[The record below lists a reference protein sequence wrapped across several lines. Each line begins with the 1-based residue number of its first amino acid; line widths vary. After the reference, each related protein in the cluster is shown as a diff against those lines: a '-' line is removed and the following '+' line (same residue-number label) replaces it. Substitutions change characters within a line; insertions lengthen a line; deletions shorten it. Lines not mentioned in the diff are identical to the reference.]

1 MLKKEKII
9 VVGGGL
15 AGSLFAVCLAKKG
28 FEVKVY
34 ERRPDMRRKEVDAG
48 RSINLALST
57 RGLVALAKVGL
68 DTQVLSEAIPMNGR
82 MMHSV
87 DGKLTYQPYGKDGQ
101 YINSVSRAGLNM
113 QLLSLADENEH
124 VQLYFEHRCIDANL
138 NNGSV
143 TFEKPDGTK
152 ITDSADYIFATDG
165 AYSAIRLEMQ
175 MTQRFDYS
183 QDYENYGYKEL
194 EITPSANGEFAME
207 KNALHIWP
215 RGNFMMIALPNTDA
229 SYTCTLF
236 MPYEGTNSFESI
248 KTEEEV
254 KKFFKQNFND
264 ALELMPNLTDDFAR
278 NPIGS
283 LVTVRCNP
291 WTRGK
296 FVLMGD
302 SAHALVPFYGQGMNC
317 AFEDAAVLDGLIDL
331 HYPNWGK
338 ILSEYENER
347 IANANAIAD
356 LAIKNFKEM
365 RDLVGQPEFLEKK
378 RIEHDLSEHF
388 PDVFKSQYEIV
399 TFTTKP
405 YKFAQAMGAVNDSI
419 IQKIIAKGLA
429 NKVSNTEKRVEILEI
444 LNEFKPVH

>member
-9 VVGGGL
+9 IVGGGL

-28 FEVKVY
+28 FQVEVF
-34 ERRPDMRRKEVDAG
+34 ERRADMRRKEVDAG

-57 RGLVALAKVGL
+57 RGLVALEKVGL
-68 DTQVLSEAIPMNGR
+68 DKQVLSEAIPMNGR
-82 MMHSV
+82 MMHSKE
-87 DGKLTYQPYGKDGQ
+87 GKLTYQPYGNDGQ

-113 QLLSLADENEH
+113 QLLSLADENDH
-124 VQLYFEHRCIDANL
+124 VQLYFEHRCIDADL
-138 NNGSV
+138 EKGTI
-143 TFEKPDGTK
+143 TFAQPDGTTISK
-152 ITDSADYIFATDG
+152 KADYIFATDG
-165 AYSAIRLEMQ
+165 AYSAIRLQMQ

-183 QDYENYGYKEL
+183 QVYENYGYKEL
-194 EITPSANGEFAME
+194 EITPKDGNQFAME

-215 RGNFMMIALPNTDA
+215 RGNFMMIALPNPDS

-248 KTEEEV
+248 KTETEV
-254 KKFFKQNFND
+254 KSFFESNFKD
-264 ALELMPNLTDDFAR
+264 ALDMMPNLTEDFAK

-283 LVTVRCNP
+283 LVTIRCNP
-291 WTRGK
+291 WTRGN

-302 SAHALVPFYGQGMNC
+302 SAHAVVPFYGQGMNC
-317 AFEDAAVLDGLIDL
+317 AFEDAAVLDGLIDQ
-331 HYPNWGK
+331 HYPNWQK

-347 IANANAIAD
+347 IENANAIAD

-378 RIEHDLSEHF
+378 RIEHDLSEFF
-388 PDVFKSQYEIV
+388 PDSFKSQYELV

-405 YKFAQAMGAVNDSI
+405 YKYAQNMGTVNDGI
-419 IQKIIAKGLA
+419 IQQIIEEGLSNEIGNPAK
-429 NKVSNTEKRVEILEI
+429 RIEI
-444 LNEFKPVH
+444 LNILKGAKPTH